1 MRKKIALI
9 GMLLVFGAATLT
21 GCGEQKTIG
30 DQELELAKN
39 LKDKANDAVEQAQKT
54 NPDDLLNSIPGE

>member
-9 GMLLVFGAATLT
+9 GMLLVFSATALT
-21 GCGEQKTIG
+21 GCGEQKTVG

-39 LKDKANDAVEQAQKT
+39 LKDKANNAVEQAQQS
-54 NPDDLLNSIPGE
+54 NPDDLLDSIPGE